1 MLAMECLGLDG
12 GAPSRDATSCGR
24 VKEPGLESTQR
35 HTASKH
41 GAK

>member
-1 MLAMECLGLDG
+1 MLVMEGLGLDG